1 MNPRNFWLLLAIV
14 GAVIPWYYLAGFLV
28 ANPLDIADFLGAATV
43 NNLAT
48 GFLADLLIS
57 SLVFW
62 IYMYSRRPD
71 GPAPW
76 PFILINLFIGLS
88 CALPAYL
95 WAASRPAATESG
107 QKFSP

>member
-1 MNPRNFWLLLAIV
+1 MNLRNFWLLLAIA
-14 GAVIPWYYLAGFLV
+14 GAVAPWYYLIGYFAE
-28 ANPLDIADFLGAATV
+28 NPISLTAFFAAAAV
-43 NNLAT
+43 NDVGKALS
-48 GFLADLLIS
+48 ADLLVS

-62 IYMYSRRPD
+62 IFIYSRRPA

-95 WAASRPAATESG
+95 WAASRQPDAATA
-107 QKFSP
+107 

>member
-1 MNPRNFWLLLAIV
+1 MNLRNIWLLLAIA
-14 GAVIPWYYLAGFLV
+14 GAVAPWYYLTGFLV
-28 ANPLDIADFLGAATV
+28 ANGLDLAGFFAAAAANDV
-43 NNLAT
+43 AA
-48 GFLADLLIS
+48 GFVADLLIS

-62 IYMYSRRPD
+62 IYMYSRRSA

-95 WAASRPAATESG
+95 WAASKPVEAA
-107 QKFSP
+107 

>member
-1 MNPRNFWLLLAIV
+1 MNLRNVWLLLAIA
-14 GAVIPWYYLAGFLV
+14 GAVAPWYFLIGYFSDNPISLSAFFAASV
-28 ANPLDIADFLGAATV
+28 ANDVATAFV
-43 NNLAT
+43 
-48 GFLADLLIS
+48 ADLLIS

-95 WAASRPAATESG
+95 WAAGKQSAAETA
-107 QKFSP
+107 

>member
-1 MNPRNFWLLLAIV
+1 MKLKTIWLLLAIA
-14 GAVIPWYYLAGFLV
+14 GAVLPWYWLAGHFAASGLGLGEFLAAASANDVV
-28 ANPLDIADFLGAATV
+28 A
-43 NNLAT
+43 
-48 GFLADLLIS
+48 GFVADLLVS

-62 IYMYSRRPD
+62 VYMYSRRPS

-95 WAASRPAATESG
+95 WAASRASAAGDS
-107 QKFSP
+107 QQDA